1 MSSSRPP
8 SDARND
14 TTSSFD
20 ITSLSSKGQVVIPS
34 SIRDALRL
42 PVGAKLA
49 VFTDGENVLLH
60 PIKKPDLSVFTA
72 LRVRCRE
79 TAKKTPRS
87 QKKRGDT

>member
-1 MSSSRPP
+1 MPSSRPP
-8 SDARND
+8 SDALND
-14 TTSSFD
+14 TSSGFD

-34 SIRDALRL
+34 SIRDALSL

-60 PIKKPDLSVFTA
+60 PIKNPDLSGFTA

-79 TAKKTPRS
+79 AVKKTPRS
-87 QKKRGDT
+87 QKKRGDR